1 MYASAMRSALVVVL
15 ASLAACLQSPLV
27 PCDDQVCPPGNVCTA
42 GGCATQA
49 DVDACVGLAEGDPCP
64 AANGGAGTCQGGA
77 CQTGLC
83 GNGALDINEVCD
95 DANLTS
101 GDGCRSDCSKLEVC
115 GDAIVDEG
123 EQCDD
128 GNQNAAD
135 GCDACVRVE
144 WRVST
149 AVGAPTG
156 ATGTALAYPGAL
168 AVDGAG
174 RIYIADTEN
183 HRIRRVES
191 DGSLTT
197 IAGTGTPGAGGD
209 GGTATSAQLNQP
221 SGVAVDGI
229 GRVFVADTG
238 NHRIRMIDE
247 SGRITTI
254 AGTGEPGFSG
264 DGAAILVRLAAPHG
278 VAVDGLGRLY
288 IADTENHRIRR
299 IDIDGGLVTV
309 AGTGNAG
316 AAGDGGPA
324 IDAEL
329 ASPLGV
335 AVDMQGRVLVADTL
349 NSRVRRVE
357 LDETI
362 VTVAGSSFGFG
373 GDGGQATAAML
384 ASPTAVA
391 VDPQGRI
398 VIADLLNHRIRR
410 VAVDGS
416 IATVAGTG
424 AQGYSG
430 DGGPAASAMLAL
442 PLGVATDA
450 QGAILVADRSNQR
463 VRRIDAA
470 GTIATVAG
478 SGTFGFGGDGR
489 AATSAVLSNPFAVA
503 VDDLDRV
510 YIADTGHSSVR
521 RIELDGT
528 ITTIAG
534 TGIAGFSGDGGPATS
549 AQLDNPGGIAVWNGD
564 VYIADTFNH
573 RVRRVDAT
581 GTITTVAG
589 TGLFGF
595 SGDGGAATAAR
606 LANPNGLTV
615 DSQGRLL
622 VADTYN
628 HRIRR
633 VAGGI
638 ITTVAGTGTA
648 GYGGDGGP
656 ATDAALSFPYNVGTG
671 DGDRILISD
680 TANHRIRAVV
690 DGTISTIA
698 GTSSSGVGADG
709 IPATSSALH
718 TPHQLTTDSQDRVV
732 FIEARSYRVRRI
744 ESDGTISTLVGSPTE
759 GDYGDAG
766 PISAARLGSSN
777 GVTIDS
783 QDRIVIADT
792 NSSRIRRTEAGVI
805 TTIAGRIDPEDIG
818 PATIARL
825 ADPQAL
831 ALTPTALLVAAGASG
846 TLQAVRA
853 GRVEAVA
860 GRYPQSQATGSL
872 ARFRS
877 TSFGTVGGVAFD
889 PVTGLVYVT
898 ESSAHRLHVITRVDP
913 DRPSTWTIATVANAA
928 GMAGFA
934 DGAAATARFRSPSG
948 LYLDSVSR
956 TLYIADTG
964 NHSIRALDL
973 ASSTV
978 TTVVNTSH
986 ALGYAGDG
994 GAAATALLYLPAAIT
1009 RCANGDLFI
1018 ADTGNHRVRRVA
1030 AGSQTISTVLGD
1042 GTKASSG
1049 EGAPAHTFPV
1059 DAPGGLACD
1068 DDGNLFVTSTTAVR
1082 LLPAR
1087 DDGIVDGGGEVQTIY
1102 GAPPRTTFPST
1113 VTRCLSGLVVPSETT
1128 VQVADRCTGLVVVL
1142 ERVPSP

>member
-15 ASLAACLQSPLV
+15 ACLAACLQSPLV
-27 PCDDQVCPPGNVCTA
+27 PCNDQVCPPGSVCTA

-49 DVDACVGLAEGDPCP
+49 DVDACIGLAEGDPCP

-101 GDGCRSDCSKLEVC
+101 GDGCRSDCSKVEVC

-149 AVGAPTG
+149 AVGAPIG
-156 ATGTALAYPGAL
+156 AASIALAYPGAL

-174 RIYIADTEN
+174 RIYIADTDN

-221 SGVAVDGI
+221 SGIAVDGI

-238 NHRIRMIDE
+238 NHRVRMIDE

-264 DGAAILVRLAAPHG
+264 DGAAILVPLAAPHG

-309 AGTGNAG
+309 AGTGSAG

-335 AVDMQGRVLVADTL
+335 AVDIQGRVLVADTL
-349 NSRVRRVE
+349 NSRVRRIE

-362 VTVAGSSFGFG
+362 VTVAGSTFGFG

-391 VDPQGRI
+391 VDPQGQI
-398 VIADLLNHRIRR
+398 VIADLLNQRIRR
-410 VAVDGS
+410 IALDGS

-430 DGGPAASAMLAL
+430 DGGPATSAMLAL

-470 GTIATVAG
+470 GTISTIAG
-478 SGTFGFGGDGR
+478 TGTFGFGGDGR
-489 AATSAVLSNPFAVA
+489 EATSAVLLNPFSVA
-503 VDDLDRV
+503 VDAMDRV
-510 YIADTGHSSVR
+510 YIADTRHSSVR

-528 ITTIAG
+528 ISTIAG
-534 TGIAGFSGDGGPATS
+534 TGISGFSGDGGPAAS

-573 RVRRVDAT
+573 RVRRVDAA

-589 TGLFGF
+589 SGLFGF

-606 LANPNGLTV
+606 LANPNGIAV
-615 DSQGRLL
+615 DTQGRLL
-622 VADTYN
+622 IADTYN

-656 ATDAALSFPYNVGTG
+656 ATDAALSFPYNVGAG
-671 DGDRILISD
+671 DDDRILISD
-680 TANHRIRAVV
+680 TANHRVRAVV

-698 GTSSSGVGADG
+698 GTSSSGVGDDG

-718 TPHQLTTDSQDRVV
+718 TPHQVTTDSQDRVV
-732 FIEARSYRVRRI
+732 FIEAKSYRVRRI
-744 ESDGTISTLVGSPTE
+744 ESDGTISTLVGAPTE
-759 GDYGDAG
+759 GDHGDAG

-792 NSSRIRRTEAGVI
+792 NNSRIRRTEAGVI
-805 TTIAGRIDPEDIG
+805 TTIAGRIDPEDVG
-818 PATIARL
+818 PAIVARL

-831 ALTPTALLVAAGASG
+831 ALTPAALLVAGGASG

-860 GRYPQSQATGSL
+860 GRYPQSQATGAL

-877 TSFGTVGGVAFD
+877 RSFGTVGGVAFD
-889 PVTGLVYVT
+889 PVTGLVYVSET
-898 ESSAHRLHVITRVDP
+898 SANRIHIITRVDP

-928 GMAGFA
+928 GTAGFA

-948 LYLDSVSR
+948 LYLDSSSR

-994 GAAATALLYLPAAIT
+994 GAAAMARLYLPAAIT

-1030 AGSQTISTVLGD
+1030 AASQTISTVLGD

-1068 DDGNLFVTSTTAVR
+1068 DHGNLFVTSTTAVR

-1087 DDGIVDGGGEVQTIY
+1087 DDGIIDGSGEVQTIY
-1102 GAPPRTTFPST
+1102 GAPPRTSFPSS
-1113 VTRCLSGLVVPSETT
+1113 VTRCLSGLVVPSATT
-1128 VQVADRCTGLVVVL
+1128 VQVADRCTGLVVAL
-1142 ERVPSP
+1142 ERVPAP